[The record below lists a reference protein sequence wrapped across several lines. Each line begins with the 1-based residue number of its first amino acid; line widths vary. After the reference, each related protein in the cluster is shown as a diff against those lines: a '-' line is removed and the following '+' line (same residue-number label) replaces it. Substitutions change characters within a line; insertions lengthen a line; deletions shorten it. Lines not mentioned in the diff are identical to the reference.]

1 MKNYY
6 KGVSILNTSL
16 VNLSKILYELKQRN
30 AYIENNNVKLEEKI
44 TENEENIVFAMMA
57 CTELYEMLISFTNV
71 YDYGKD
77 GVARMASAMVKVY
90 TNLVK
95 RGLKTLEDVP
105 EKIRAEV
112 EEELNRG
119 E

>member
-1 MKNYY
+1 M
-6 KGVSILNTSL
+6 NTSL
-16 VNLSKILYELKQRN
+16 ANLSKILYELKRKN
-30 AYIENNNVKLEEKI
+30 AYIEDNNIKLEEKVA
-44 TENEENIVFAMMA
+44 ENEENIVFAMMA
-57 CTELYEMLISFTNV
+57 CAELYEMLISFTNV

-105 EKIRAEV
+105 EKLRAEV
-112 EEELNRG
+112 EEELRG

>member
-1 MKNYY
+1 M
-6 KGVSILNTSL
+6 NTSL
-16 VNLSKILYELKQRN
+16 ANLSKVLYELKQRN
-30 AYIENNNVKLEEKI
+30 AYIEENNVKLEEKI

-57 CTELYEMLISFTNV
+57 CAELYEMLIGFTNV

>member
-1 MKNYY
+1 MNK
-6 KGVSILNTSL
+6 SL
-16 VNLSKILYELKQRN
+16 GNLSKILYDLKQRN
-30 AYIENNNVKLEEKI
+30 AYIEDNNVKLEEKI

-57 CTELYEMLISFTNV
+57 CAELYEMLISFTNV

-105 EKIRAEV
+105 EKLRAEV
-112 EEELNRG
+112 EEELRG

>member
-1 MKNYY
+1 M
-6 KGVSILNTSL
+6 NTSL
-16 VNLSKILYELKQRN
+16 GNLSKILYELKRRN
-30 AYIENNNVKLEEKI
+30 AYIEDNNVKLEEKI
-44 TENEENIVFAMMA
+44 AENEENIVFAMMA

-90 TNLVK
+90 INLIK
-95 RGLKTLEDVP
+95 RGLKTLDDVP
-105 EKIRAEV
+105 EKLRAEV
-112 EEELNRG
+112 EEELRG

>member
-1 MKNYY
+1 M
-6 KGVSILNTSL
+6 NTSL
-16 VNLSKILYELKQRN
+16 ANLSKILYELKRRN
-30 AYIENNNVKLEEKI
+30 AYIEDNNVKLEEKI
-44 TENEENIVFAMMA
+44 AENEENIVFAMMA
-57 CTELYEMLISFTNV
+57 CTELYEMLIDFTSV

-90 TNLVK
+90 TNLIK

>member
-1 MKNYY
+1 M
-6 KGVSILNTSL
+6 NTSL
-16 VNLSKILYELKQRN
+16 VNLSKILYELKRKN
-30 AYIENNNVKLEEKI
+30 AYIENNNVKLEEKVA
-44 TENEENIVFAMMA
+44 ENEENIVFAMMA
-57 CTELYEMLISFTNV
+57 CAELYEMLISFANV

-90 TNLVK
+90 VNLVK
-95 RGLKTLEDVP
+95 RGLKTLDDVP
-105 EKIRAEV
+105 EKLRAEV

>member
-1 MKNYY
+1 M
-6 KGVSILNTSL
+6 NTSL

-30 AYIENNNVKLEEKI
+30 AFIENNNIVLEGKI
-44 TENEENIVFAMMA
+44 AENEENVIFAMMA
-57 CTELYEMLISFTNV
+57 CAELYEMLIMFTSE

-77 GVARMASAMVKVY
+77 GVAKMASAMVKVY
-90 TNLVK
+90 TNLIK

-105 EKIRAEV
+105 EKLRAEV

>member
-1 MKNYY
+1 M
-6 KGVSILNTSL
+6 NTSL
-16 VNLSKILYELKQRN
+16 ANLSKILYELKRKN

-44 TENEENIVFAMMA
+44 AENEENIVFTMMA
-57 CTELYEMLISFTNV
+57 CTELYEMLINFTSV

-90 TNLVK
+90 TNLIK

>member
-1 MKNYY
+1 M
-6 KGVSILNTSL
+6 NTSL
-16 VNLSKILYELKQRN
+16 ANLSKILYELKRKN
-30 AYIENNNVKLEEKI
+30 AYIENNNIKLEEKI
-44 TENEENIVFAMMA
+44 AENEENIVFAMMA
-57 CTELYEMLISFTNV
+57 CTELYEMLISFTSV

-90 TNLVK
+90 TNLIK

>member
-1 MKNYY
+1 M
-6 KGVSILNTSL
+6 NTSL
-16 VNLSKILYELKQRN
+16 ANLSKILYELKRRN
-30 AYIENNNVKLEEKI
+30 AYIEGNNIKLEEKI
-44 TENEENIVFAMMA
+44 AENEENIVFAMMA
-57 CTELYEMLISFTNV
+57 CTELYEMLVSFTNV

-90 TNLVK
+90 TNLIK

>member
-1 MKNYY
+1 M
-6 KGVSILNTSL
+6 NTSL

-30 AYIENNNVKLEEKI
+30 AYIEDNNVKLEEKI
-44 TENEENIVFAMMA
+44 AENEDNIVFAMMA
-57 CTELYEMLISFTNV
+57 CAELYEMLISFTNV

-90 TNLVK
+90 TNLIK

>member
-1 MKNYY
+1 M
-6 KGVSILNTSL
+6 STSL
-16 VNLSKILYELKQRN
+16 GNLSKILYELKQKN

-44 TENEENIVFAMMA
+44 AENEENIIFAMMA
-57 CTELYEMLISFTNV
+57 CTELYEMLVSFTNV

-90 TNLVK
+90 TNLIK